1 MTALWGYIGHRDD
14 GWKEEDEKKWD
25 EVIDVMA
32 KATERSLGVTKA
44 NDGGPLLKIVVNIP
58 ISTK

>member
-1 MTALWGYIGHRDD
+1 MTPLWGYIGHRDD

-32 KATERSLGVTKA
+32 KA